1 MNRAPQSLFL
11 EKMMKII
18 RGKQVF
24 CALSLLFLSIP
35 SIAFSQGPRK
45 ITIAVLEFEG
55 NGVPDQTMQDV
66 SARFATEYAAFKGS
80 KFIIIDRSQMRTT
93 LQEQGMRVYGCSS
106 FKCGLEAGNALGAD
120 YVVTGTLT
128 KNGSV
133 YGLKSQLI
141 DIKSARTISRAN
153 YDNIVGDILTV
164 MSKEV
169 KKAAAYLAS
178 AKVESEVVQKEV
190 AEISNQKVII
200 LPLEITLEES
210 FEVEQLAPLVNEW
223 IRGEVTFSEKSNLVD
238 FSIEKTILSKEEFK
252 SGVMSNEVAKVI
264 GKQNDATHVITWT
277 LRVTEN
283 KSHVILN
290 HFNILSR
297 PDSVLKSAWLEG
309 GLRARFQTTTDID
322 VLKMN
327 IRKYTWPIL
336 GATPPTGRFPVDSF
350 LTRLW
355 MKIKIAIDSLLFKI
369 ENTYGIAVVILILL
383 LLSGFGLAFGYDAIK
398 GDDPGPGIG
407 FPPEY

>member
-1 MNRAPQSLFL
+1 MTKAPQSLFFGNT
-11 EKMMKII
+11 MKII
-18 RGKQVF
+18 RVKQVF
-24 CALSLLFLSIP
+24 YVLSLLFLSIP

-66 SARFATEYAAFKGS
+66 SARFATEYAAFKGR
-80 KFIIIDRSQMRTT
+80 KFIVIDRSQMRTT
-93 LQEQGMRVYGCSS
+93 LQEQGVRVYGCST

-133 YGLKSQLI
+133 YSLKSQLI
-141 DIKSARTISRAN
+141 DIKSERTISRAN

-178 AKVESEVVQKEV
+178 AKAESEAVQKEV

-200 LPLEITLEES
+200 LPLEITLDES
-210 FEVEQLAPLVNEW
+210 FEAKQLAPLVNEW

-290 HFNILSR
+290 HFNILGR
-297 PDSVLKSAWLEG
+297 PESVLKSAWLEG
-309 GLRARFQTTTDID
+309 GLRARFQSKTNID
-322 VLKMN
+322 VLKMD

-336 GATPPTGRFPVDSF
+336 GATPPTGRFPKDSF
-350 LTRLW
+350 FTRIW
-355 MKIKIAIDSLLFKI
+355 MKIKIAIDSFLFYI
-369 ENTYGIAVVILILL
+369 ENTYGIAVVIIILL
-383 LLSGFGLAFGYDAIK
+383 LLSGFGLAFGYDAVK
-398 GDDPGPGIG
+398 GDTPEPGIG
-407 FPPEY
+407 FPPDY

>member
-11 EKMMKII
+11 ENMMKII

-355 MKIKIAIDSLLFKI
+355 MKIKIAIDSFLFYI

-383 LLSGFGLAFGYDAIK
+383 LLSGFGLAFGYDAVK

>member
-1 MNRAPQSLFL
+1 
-11 EKMMKII
+11 MKII

-35 SIAFSQGPRK
+35 SIAFSQGPTQR

-93 LQEQGMRVYGCSS
+93 LQEQGIRVYGCST

-200 LPLEITLEES
+200 LPIEITLDES
-210 FEVEQLAPLVNEW
+210 FEAEQLAPLVNEW

-383 LLSGFGLAFGYDAIK
+383 LLSGFGLAFGYDAVK

>member
-1 MNRAPQSLFL
+1 
-11 EKMMKII
+11 MMKII

>member
-106 FKCGLEAGNALGAD
+106 FKGGLEAGNALGAD

>member
-1 MNRAPQSLFL
+1 
-11 EKMMKII
+11 MKII

-290 HFNILSR
+290 HFNILGR
-297 PDSVLKSAWLEG
+297 PESVLKSAWLEG

-383 LLSGFGLAFGYDAIK
+383 LLSGFGLAFGYDAVK

>member
-1 MNRAPQSLFL
+1 
-11 EKMMKII
+11 MKII

-93 LQEQGMRVYGCSS
+93 LQEQGVRVYGCST

-200 LPLEITLEES
+200 LPLEITLDES

-290 HFNILSR
+290 HFNILGR
-297 PDSVLKSAWLEG
+297 PESVLKSAWLEG

>member
-1 MNRAPQSLFL
+1 
-11 EKMMKII
+11 MKII

-24 CALSLLFLSIP
+24 CVLSLLFLSIP

-93 LQEQGMRVYGCSS
+93 LQEQGMRVYGCST

-200 LPLEITLEES
+200 LPLEITLDES

-290 HFNILSR
+290 HFNILGR
-297 PDSVLKSAWLEG
+297 PESVLKSAWLEG

-355 MKIKIAIDSLLFKI
+355 MKIKIAIDSFLFYI

-383 LLSGFGLAFGYDAIK
+383 LLSGFGLAFGYDAVK

>member
-1 MNRAPQSLFL
+1 
-11 EKMMKII
+11 MKII

-35 SIAFSQGPRK
+35 SIAFSQGPTQR

-93 LQEQGMRVYGCSS
+93 LQEQGMRVYGCST

-200 LPLEITLEES
+200 LPLEITLDES

-277 LRVTEN
+277 LRVTKN

-290 HFNILSR
+290 HFNILGR
-297 PDSVLKSAWLEG
+297 PESVLKSAWLEG

-383 LLSGFGLAFGYDAIK
+383 LLSGFGLAFGYDAVK

>member
-1 MNRAPQSLFL
+1 
-11 EKMMKII
+11 MKII

-35 SIAFSQGPRK
+35 SIAFSQGPTQR

-93 LQEQGMRVYGCSS
+93 LQEQGMRVYGCST

-290 HFNILSR
+290 HFNILGR
-297 PDSVLKSAWLEG
+297 PESVLKSAWLEG

-383 LLSGFGLAFGYDAIK
+383 LLSGFGLAFGYDAVK

>member
-1 MNRAPQSLFL
+1 MTKAPQSLFFGNT
-11 EKMMKII
+11 MKII
-18 RGKQVF
+18 RVKQVF
-24 CALSLLFLSIP
+24 YVLSLLFLSIP

-66 SARFATEYAAFKGS
+66 SARFATEYAAFKGR
-80 KFIIIDRSQMRTT
+80 KFIVIDRSQMRTT
-93 LQEQGMRVYGCSS
+93 LQEQGVRVYGCST

-133 YGLKSQLI
+133 YSLKSQLI
-141 DIKSARTISRAN
+141 DIKSERTISRAN
-153 YDNIVGDILTV
+153 YDNIVGDIVTV
-164 MSKEV
+164 MEKEV

-178 AKVESEVVQKEV
+178 AKAESEAVQKEV

-200 LPLEITLEES
+200 LPLEITLDES
-210 FEVEQLAPLVNEW
+210 FEAKQLAPLVNEW

-290 HFNILSR
+290 HFNILGR
-297 PDSVLKSAWLEG
+297 PESVLKSAWLEG
-309 GLRARFQTTTDID
+309 GLRARFQSKTNID
-322 VLKMN
+322 VLKMD

-336 GATPPTGRFPVDSF
+336 GATPPTGRFPKDSF
-350 LTRLW
+350 FTRIW
-355 MKIKIAIDSLLFKI
+355 MKIKIAIDSFLFYI
-369 ENTYGIAVVILILL
+369 ENTYGIAVVIIILL
-383 LLSGFGLAFGYDAIK
+383 LLSGFGLAFGYDAVK
-398 GDDPGPGIG
+398 GDTPEPGIG
-407 FPPEY
+407 FPPDY

>member
-11 EKMMKII
+11 GNTMKII

-93 LQEQGMRVYGCSS
+93 LQEQGIRVYGCST

-200 LPLEITLEES
+200 LPLEITLDES

-355 MKIKIAIDSLLFKI
+355 MKIKIAIDSFLFYI

-383 LLSGFGLAFGYDAIK
+383 LLSGFGLAFGYDAVK

>member
-1 MNRAPQSLFL
+1 MNRVTQSLFL
-11 EKMMKII
+11 RNMMKII